1 MRGFFKKKK
10 IQSSS
15 LSYSLL
21 IITVIGVFLFTLIMV
36 VSFSNRIFSKLEIE
50 NELIDRAESTL
61 NYVLSNY
68 NMFDKHDKKIN
79 IKGIGHSLVRKN
91 KWGAL
96 KMLQY
101 QVVFKN
107 DTIKETLFIEDTLR
121 DSISLVLVKNNKHFF
136 LGGKCSIEGDIKV
149 PNEEIKEL
157 NLSGYT
163 NRLTHRGSVG
173 KALNKLPIINNF
185 YLDDDVINLDEEKAY
200 EESYNSFFNK
210 PKKIIFT
217 SKKGISGLSLSGNY
231 ILESQQEIFIKKNNK
246 LNDVIIKSPIVRI
259 EEGFKGVIQVL
270 ATKKV
275 VIEKNVILK
284 YPSVIY
290 VSGKKNEVEIK
301 VGENSEIIGLV
312 VAISNNYK
320 ENKVLI
326 SKNSIIAGSLYCSGE
341 VEFKGEMYGTIYAHE
356 FYLNTGESEYQNALL
371 NFNLY
376 LLPEFFQKISIIDS
390 GDNVCK
396 IIKRQK

>member
-1 MRGFFKKKK
+1 
-10 IQSSS
+10 
-15 LSYSLL
+15 
-21 IITVIGVFLFTLIMV
+21 MV

-217 SKKGISGLSLSGNY
+217 SKKGISGLGLSGNY